1 MCTSSRMQDG
11 VLLRATARSA
21 APSAKQITS
30 YPPADKTIERVS
42 RTAGSS
48 STTKISPREVVC
60 SAMGDCSCK
69 ERRNNKAR
77 LMIPHSV
84 GVLGTRICT
93 VYGPNPQVVAANRR
107 PSSRDHDLDT
117 ISRQSSEAECCLAR
131 HIGVDTFMITSNAV
145 GMSLS

>member
-1 MCTSSRMQDG
+1 MSRPDFPGMCTSSKMQDG

-69 ERRNNKAR
+69 ERRNNESA
-77 LMIPHSV
+77 SYDTT
-84 GVLGTRICT
+84 LGGCFGHPYL
-93 VYGPNPQVVAANRR
+93 YG
-107 PSSRDHDLDT
+107 L
-117 ISRQSSEAECCLAR
+117 
-131 HIGVDTFMITSNAV
+131 
-145 GMSLS
+145 